1 MSLYK
6 YKLELAIEQM
16 KIKVYKPTTPG
27 RRQMTG
33 LDFRQIL
40 TRGKPKKKLTSGFR
54 RAKGRNILG
63 RITVRHKGGGAKRL
77 YREIDFKYDK
87 RDIPARV
94 QSIEYDPNR
103 SGFIALVAYRDGEKR
118 YILAPLDLKIGDEII
133 VSEKADLKPGNRL
146 PLEKIP
152 VGDKVYNIEL
162 KPAGEAKLCRS
173 AGNYAEVLAHEAKF
187 CTLKLPSGEI
197 RKVPG
202 NCWASIGQTSK
213 EEHRLI
219 IFGKAGRSR
228 WKGIRPTVRGTAM
241 NPVDHPHGG
250 GEGRTPRGTR
260 RPKTKWGKITGGAKT
275 RKKKKYSNIFIIS
288 RRKKK

>member
-1 MSLYK
+1 LYK

-94 QSIEYDPNR
+94 QSCKLQPL
-103 SGFIALVAYRDGEKR
+103 GFFWQPTDSK
-118 YILAPLDLKIGDEII
+118 
-133 VSEKADLKPGNRL
+133 
-146 PLEKIP
+146 
-152 VGDKVYNIEL
+152 
-162 KPAGEAKLCRS
+162 
-173 AGNYAEVLAHEAKF
+173 HQ
-187 CTLKLPSGEI
+187 
-197 RKVPG
+197 RK
-202 NCWASIGQTSK
+202 
-213 EEHRLI
+213 H
-219 IFGKAGRSR
+219 
-228 WKGIRPTVRGTAM
+228 
-241 NPVDHPHGG
+241 
-250 GEGRTPRGTR
+250 R
-260 RPKTKWGKITGGAKT
+260 RPKRRHQTEAGKKT
-275 RKKKKYSNIFIIS
+275 PLNIYFHV
-288 RRKKK
+288 KGL